1 MLFRLDLLDRLR
13 PYPVYLIIF
22 SLMKHWTTTISL
34 TLAFA
39 LGQLHSQESIQPKEA
54 DHKLVAYGKQE
65 RQVLH
70 LWLPKTK
77 DPAPLVLHFHG
88 GGFVTGDIR
97 QKTHNRTAAMCNA
110 AGIAYADVEYRLLN
124 QAMLHEI
131 MDDCALALQFLRY
144 NAEKYN
150 LDKNRVASY
159 GESAGASASLWLAT
173 VDDIADANAKD
184 PVRRESSRLI
194 AAGGFMVQA
203 TFDVVQWPKILGL
216 PEEKTP
222 YWRMM
227 NSSKARFSEKRFNE
241 LRKHM
246 DMLGNMDKNDPP
258 MHFSPGREDKGVHS
272 QLFVEVLKKRA
283 KETGAN
289 LIIRSGRQSLI
300 GFLTDKLK
308 TRPKPGGKAVL
319 KPFPQHWGNPPAI
332 QTRDYRKL
340 PGDYGYG
347 SGTLANWIQKNLD
360 KDASKQKLEGK

>member
-1 MLFRLDLLDRLR
+1 
-13 PYPVYLIIF
+13 
-22 SLMKHWTTTISL
+22 MKYQITTIG
-34 TLAFA
+34 LALVAA
-39 LGQLHSQESIQPKEA
+39 LGQSQAQESIEPKEA
-54 DHKLVAYGKQE
+54 DHKLIPYGKE
-65 RQVLH
+65 KRQVLH

-77 DPAPLVLHFHG
+77 TPAPLVLHFHG

-131 MDDCALALQFLRY
+131 MNDCARALQFLRY
-144 NAEKYN
+144 NAKKYN
-150 LDKNRVASY
+150 LDKTRVASY
-159 GESAGASASLWLAT
+159 GESAGASVSLWLAT
-173 VDDIADANAKD
+173 IDDLADANAKD
-184 PVRRESSRLI
+184 PVRRESTRLA

-227 NSSKARFSEKRFNE
+227 KSSKAHFTEKRFNE

-258 MHFSPGREDKGVHS
+258 MHFSPGREDSGVHS
-272 QLFVEVLKKRA
+272 QRFVDVLKKRA
-283 KETGAN
+283 EETGAN
-289 LIIRSGRQSLI
+289 LIIRSGRVSLI
-300 GFLTDKLK
+300 RFLTDKLK
-308 TRPKPGGKAVL
+308 NRPKPDGKPVR
-319 KPFPQHWGNPPAI
+319 KHFPKHWGDPPAI

-340 PGDYGYG
+340 PGGYGFG

-360 KDASKQKLEGK
+360 NDVRKQKREDK

>member
-1 MLFRLDLLDRLR
+1 MNYR
-13 PYPVYLIIF
+13 I
-22 SLMKHWTTTISL
+22 TTIGLSL
-34 TLAFA
+34 VYALA
-39 LGQLHSQESIQPKEA
+39 QVHSKESIQPKEA
-54 DHKLVAYGKQE
+54 DHKLVAYGKEE
-65 RQVLH
+65 RQVFH

-77 DPAPLVLHFHG
+77 DPAPLVMHFHG

-97 QKTHNRTAAMCNA
+97 QKTRNRTAAMCNA
-110 AGIAYADVEYRLLN
+110 LGIAYADVEYRLLN

-131 MDDCALALQFLRY
+131 MDDCARALQFLRY

-150 LDKNRVASY
+150 LDKTRVASY

-241 LRKHM
+241 LRQHM